1 MKLTELFRPEN
12 IRQGVCFSSKKRLFE
27 SIANFV
33 TEQMHCDKGEQ
44 ACLECLFNREKLG
57 NSGLGGGVAMPK
69 GLGNGVAMPK
79 AKMPSGTTNA
89 PIAVFMQLTQPI
101 DYDAPDG
108 KPVDL
113 IFAIL
118 VPEEQCQN
126 YIPVLSDLTEKLT
139 DKNFLKQLRS
149 AQNTDEIWQIFEI
162 ADQTEKSTVS
172 DEKQTA

>member
-57 NSGLGGGVAMPK
+57 NSGLG
-69 GLGNGVAMPK
+69 NGVAMPK
-79 AKMPSGTTNA
+79 AKMPNGTTNA

-101 DYDAPDG
+101 DYDAPDD

-126 YIPVLSDLTEKLT
+126 YIPVLSDLTEKLA

>member
-57 NSGLGGGVAMPK
+57 NSA
-69 GLGNGVAMPK
+69 LGNGVAMPK

-89 PIAVFMQLTQPI
+89 PIAVFMQLAQPI
-101 DYDAPDG
+101 DYDAPDV

-126 YIPVLSDLTEKLT
+126 YIPVLSDLTEKLA

>member
-33 TEQMHCDKGEQ
+33 TEQMHCGDKGEQ
-44 ACLECLFNREKLG
+44 ACFECLFNREKLG
-57 NSGLGGGVAMPK
+57 NS

-89 PIAVFMQLTQPI
+89 PIAVFMQLAQPI

-126 YIPVLSDLTEKLT
+126 YVPVLSDLTEKLA

-149 AQNTDEIWQIFEI
+149 AQNTNEIWQIFEI